1 MRAMLARNTCSDYLS
16 PRQDHKRIIYT
27 RRRACRHAAVFRES
41 DPRASGA
48 IVPPVRS
55 VRPALVYRIP
65 RIYEG
70 DVLLVDGAG
79 AIEVVLVEEG
89 HDLVQIALVQLPR
102 GY

>member
-1 MRAMLARNTCSDYLS
+1 MLARNTCSDYLS
-16 PRQDHKRIIYT
+16 LHVKLINVHNIYSQA
-27 RRRACRHAAVFRES
+27 RLQARGCFE
-41 DPRASGA
+41 GA
-48 IVPPVRS
+48 RSAGPGGPPVRS

-65 RIYEG
+65 RIHEG

>member
-1 MRAMLARNTCSDYLS
+1 MLARNTCSDYLS
-16 PRQDHKRIIYT
+16 LHVKLINVHNIYSQA
-27 RRRACRHAAVFRES
+27 RLQARGCFEGS
-41 DPRASGA
+41 DPRPPGA
-48 IVPPVRS
+48 TVRS

-65 RIYEG
+65 RIHEG

-89 HDLVQIALVQLPR
+89 HDLVQIALVQLPG